1 MKPAP
6 FQYERPET
14 IDGVLAVL
22 NQYGEESKIL
32 AGGQSLI
39 AMMNT
44 RVLQPRVVVDIS
56 RVPTL
61 DTLDVEDDTLI
72 IGALVCHS
80 EIAASSM
87 VREASPL
94 IVETYPHVA
103 HRPIRNRGTL
113 VGNLAHADPA
123 SEMPAVMLVSGARL
137 TLRSQDNLRSLPA
150 DDFFLSPF
158 ETAARADELLTE
170 IHIPVAP
177 PGQGWG
183 FREFSP
189 RKGDFAL
196 ASVATTMD
204 LVDGKIDS
212 VRLACAGVGPC
223 AQRLAD
229 VEGPLS
235 GATPGPEAFAAAAEN
250 AAAAIDPQED
260 FHADAAYRR
269 DLISSLVKRSLADAF
284 GRCAN
289 T

>member
-14 IDGVLAVL
+14 IEGVLAVL
-22 NQYGEESKIL
+22 NQYGDDSKIL

-44 RVLQPRVVVDIS
+44 RVLQPRVVIDIN
-56 RVPTL
+56 RVPAL
-61 DTLDVEDDTLI
+61 DTLTVKDDTLI

-80 EIAASSM
+80 EVAESPI
-87 VREASPL
+87 VGEASPL
-94 IVETYPHVA
+94 IAEVYPHIA

-113 VGNLAHADPA
+113 AGNLAHADPA
-123 SEMPAVMLVSGARL
+123 SEMPAVMLVSEGEM
-137 TLRSQDNLRSLPA
+137 TLRSHDNLRTVLA
-150 DDFFLSPF
+150 DDFFLGPF

-170 IHIPVAP
+170 IRIPVAP

-183 FREFSP
+183 FCEFSP

-196 ASVATTMD
+196 ASVAATMN
-204 LVDGKIDS
+204 VADGKVDS

-229 VEGPLS
+229 AEGTLT
-235 GATPGPEAFAAAAEN
+235 GATPGEKVFSAAASN

-269 DLISSLVKRSLADAF
+269 DLLGSLVKRALTDAL
-284 GRCAN
+284 GRC
-289 T
+289 TV

>member
-14 IDGVLAVL
+14 IEGVLAVL

-44 RVLQPRVVVDIS
+44 RVLQPRVVIDIN
-56 RVPTL
+56 RVPAL
-61 DTLDVEDDTLI
+61 DTLTVEDDTLI
-72 IGALVCHS
+72 IGALVSHS
-80 EIAASSM
+80 EIAGSSI

-94 IVETYPHVA
+94 VAETYPHIA

-113 VGNLAHADPA
+113 AGNLAHADPA
-123 SEMPAVMLVSGARL
+123 SEMPAVMLVSEGRL
-137 TLRSQDNLRSLPA
+137 TLRSHDNLRTVLAS
-150 DDFFLSPF
+150 DFFLGPF

-170 IHIPVAP
+170 IRVPVAP
-177 PGQGWG
+177 PSQGWG

-196 ASVATTMD
+196 ASVAVTMT
-204 LVDGKIDS
+204 VEDGKIDS
-212 VRLACAGVGPC
+212 VRLACAGVGPS
-223 AQRLAD
+223 AQRIAD
-229 VEGPLS
+229 AEGSLT
-235 GATPGPEAFAAAAEN
+235 GATPGEETFTAAAEN

-269 DLISSLVKRSLADAF
+269 DLIGSLAKRALADAF
-284 GRCAN
+284 GRCAS
-289 T
+289 

>member
-14 IDGVLAVL
+14 IEGVLAVL
-22 NQYGEESKIL
+22 SQYGEESKIL

-44 RVLQPRVVVDIS
+44 RVLQPRVVIDIN

-61 DTLDVEDDTLI
+61 DILDVEDDTLI
-72 IGALVCHS
+72 IGALVSHS
-80 EIAASSM
+80 EVAGSSI
-87 VREASPL
+87 VHEVSPL
-94 IVETYPHVA
+94 IAEAYPHIA

-123 SEMPAVMLVSGARL
+123 SEMPAVMLVSEGRM
-137 TLRSQDNLRSLPA
+137 TLRSRDNLRTVPA
-150 DDFFLSPF
+150 DDFFRGPF

-170 IHIPVAP
+170 IRIPVAP

-196 ASVATTMD
+196 ASVATTMT
-204 LVDGKIDS
+204 VEDGKIDGIR
-212 VRLACAGVGPC
+212 VACAGVGPC
-223 AQRLAD
+223 AQRIAD
-229 VEGPLS
+229 AEGSLI
-235 GATPGPEAFAAAAEN
+235 GATPGEDAFAMAAAN

-269 DLISSLVKRSLADAF
+269 DLIATLVKRALADAF
-284 GRCAN
+284 GRCAS
-289 T
+289 